1 MLSTRSARLVP
12 LLALVALLAAFL
24 TAPAQAAPPAPVIS
38 TVTPGSTTM
47 QLTWAPVAGAISYT
61 IALNGTNQGVSVT
74 SPATVTGLSNGT
86 AYRFAVLAHDGVNS
100 TSSAEV
106 IARPGS
112 PNAPTITGVTFTANT
127 MSIAYVPPTVP
138 NGTISDY
145 DVYLN
150 GARLPNAATTNT
162 APFPSP
168 LVIATTG
175 PVLGAYT
182 VELAANN
189 GTLGVFTT
197 YSGTNS
203 TTSGPD
209 PVLPPATPRLTI
221 TDVTATSFRYS
232 LSSEG
237 SVDAYYLQVG
247 DLDPRGMNPND
258 ASGVIDGLA
267 PKTSYIVT
275 AWATRGEL
283 SSGRATS
290 VVLTEGIPDPVNG
303 LAIEQVPGFRAMV
316 TWRPPTGLVP
326 ATSYRVEVTAD
337 GVAMPCVGRTDP
349 LSLSC
354 ISPSLRVGSR
364 VLAKVTPVGA
374 YGDGPWTMIGE
385 TIRAE
390 RPGPPQVFLSPAKR
404 GLYVTV
410 SPTDLGG
417 AAGRSTLLT
426 VTATGGAP
434 LEVQRSSACPERLSL
449 DSCYLV
455 SLRNTSTRGLVILAQ
470 VKTPGGTSDYTRVE
484 VDLVEGEDV
493 LPAPTNVV
501 AKPGGG
507 FVSVTW
513 DAPFS
518 PAPVRGYVVVDA
530 AGVQVCEVGGSVL
543 GCTFST
549 VDGVRQTYRV
559 RAFNASGDGD
569 LSAPTAV
576 VASGVP
582 TQPTVTSAERLTS
595 TTARVTWTPSTPI
608 GTGDVTEYV
617 IRATD
622 DTVLCRVP
630 ATERTCE
637 VTVPATPVR
646 LSLSAISEAGPS
658 ALASIDLTQPL
669 LPLPPA
675 GLRFTVEAAP
685 GTGAAVLVAQWNAVT
700 SDPAPSNYRVSAQG
714 STSIGCTAA
723 APAIR
728 CIVSGVAPGA
738 KTTFTVASGVDGRY
752 GKESEPV
759 SAALDK
765 PSSAGLRRAIQSG
778 ATSIE
783 ATWRAPEGSPSIDRI
798 EARVPSGQS
807 CTSAVGS
814 LTCTITGVPPKTKQ
828 RVEMRAINAFG
839 TTDWLT
845 RTNLMNDF
853 WGARLPGGDVDVW
866 MRTRPEAPSRTWVSY
881 GDGQLRAS
889 WNSDF
894 ILNIQERDLLWDR
907 PAGYHVYLISN
918 PSIPG
923 FWAPASGDES
933 KEELVCV
940 DMWASCEVKVPNDV
954 PYVFRIVAYNEA
966 GESES
971 VYTPISL
978 ATRDRQAPG
987 APSAVKVTRTGLDT
1001 MRVSWTATP
1010 RSAWGSNLPPRYSVH
1025 VDGHI
1030 PVCETYGTSCTV
1042 GVDQFWRSP
1051 ILYGVYQEGEL
1062 PVEVLAFNNV
1072 GNSPRVTTVVPAY
1085 KP

>member
-1 MLSTRSARLVP
+1 MRRSWIPVTFMVLCTVLGLGSVVHLSTSAS
-12 LLALVALLAAFL
+12 A
-24 TAPAQAAPPAPVIS
+24 TSSPVCVNPS
-38 TVTPGSTTM
+38 PGS
-47 QLTWAPVAGAISYT
+47 AGIPEA
-61 IALNGTNQGVSVT
+61 
-74 SPATVTGLSNGT
+74 
-86 AYRFAVLAHDGVNS
+86 F
-100 TSSAEV
+100 
-106 IARPGS
+106 
-112 PNAPTITGVTFTANT
+112 TITGVTPTET
-127 MSIAYVPPTVP
+127 GMSIAF
-138 NGTISDY
+138 TIPMSSALPQY
-145 DVYLN
+145 IRVILN
-150 GARLPNAATTNT
+150 GVDSVASGVTSPLTVTGLTPGTDYSVVICGGAPGGDGDASNMVTTRTLGT
-162 APFPSP
+162 APSP
-168 LVIATTG
+168 EPP
-175 PVLGAYT
+175 PVT
-182 VELAANN
+182 
-189 GTLGVFTT
+189 
-197 YSGTNS
+197 
-203 TTSGPD
+203 
-209 PVLPPATPRLTI
+209 PPATPSISISEI
-221 TDVTATSFRYS
+221 TSTSFRYS

-258 ASGVIDGLA
+258 ATGAIDGLA

-275 AWATRGEL
+275 AWATRGDL

-303 LAIEQVPGFRAMV
+303 LVIEQVPGFRVMV

-337 GVAMPCVGRTDP
+337 GVALPCVGRTDP

-354 ISPSLRVGSR
+354 ISPSLRVGAR

-426 VTATGGAP
+426 VTGSGGSR
-434 LEVQRSSACPERLSL
+434 LEAQRSSACPERLSL

-470 VKTPGGTSDYTRVE
+470 VKTPGGISDYTRVE

-501 AKPGGG
+501 AKPGAE

-530 AGVQVCEVGGSVL
+530 AGAQVCEVGGSVL
-543 GCTFST
+543 GCTVPT
-549 VDGVRQTYRV
+549 VDGVRQSFRV

-569 LSAPTAV
+569 LSAPTAI

-595 TTARVTWTPSTPI
+595 TTAHVTWTPSTPI
-608 GTGDVTEYV
+608 GTAEVVEYV
-617 IRATD
+617 IRSTD
-622 DTVLCRVP
+622 DAVLCRVP
-630 ATERTCE
+630 ATDRTCD

-646 LSLSAISEAGPS
+646 LALSAISAAGPS
-658 ALASIDLTQPL
+658 PAASIDLTQPL

-700 SDPAPSNYRVSAQG
+700 SDPTPTSYRVVAQG
-714 STSIGCTAA
+714 NTAVGCTAT
-723 APAIR
+723 APATR
-728 CIVSGVAPGA
+728 CTVSGVAPGA
-738 KTTFTVASGVDGRY
+738 TTAFTVASGIDGRY

-783 ATWRAPEGSPSIDRI
+783 ATWKAPEGSPSIDRI
-798 EARVPSGQS
+798 EARIPSGQS
-807 CTSAVGS
+807 CTSATGS

-839 TTDWLT
+839 ATDWLT
-845 RTNLMNDF
+845 RTNLFNDY
-853 WGARLPGGDVDVW
+853 WGERLPSGGVEVW
-866 MRTRPEAPSRTWVSY
+866 MRTQPQAPDKTWVSY
-881 GDGQLRAS
+881 LDGELWAS
-889 WNSDF
+889 WNSDDIF
-894 ILNIQERDLLWDR
+894 NIRERDLGWDR
-907 PAGYHVYLISN
+907 PSGYRVYLVSN

-923 FWAPASGDES
+923 FWSPSSGAEPI
-933 KEELVCV
+933 EEQVCI
-940 DMWASCEVKVPNDV
+940 DRWSGCEVKVPNDV
-954 PYVFRIVAYNEA
+954 PYVFRIVSYNEW

-971 VYTPISL
+971 AYTPISL

-987 APSAVKVTRTGLDT
+987 APSSVKVTRTGLDT

-1010 RSAWGSNLPPRYSVH
+1010 RNAWGSNLPPRYEVR
-1025 VDGHI
+1025 VGDDAF
-1030 PVCETYGTSCTV
+1030 VCTTYQTSCTV
-1042 GVDQFWRSP
+1042 GDDHLWRYP
-1051 ILYGVYQEGEL
+1051 ILWGLYEEGEL
-1062 PVEVLAFNNV
+1062 PLSVNAFNNA
-1072 GNSPRVTTVVPAY
+1072 GDSPAVTTVVPAY